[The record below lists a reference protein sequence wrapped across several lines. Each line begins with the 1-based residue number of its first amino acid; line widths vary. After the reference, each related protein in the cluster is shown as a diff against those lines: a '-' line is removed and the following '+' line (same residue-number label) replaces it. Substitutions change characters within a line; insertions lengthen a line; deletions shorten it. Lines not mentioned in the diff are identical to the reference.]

1 MKQFLLQRKV
11 EKIVQVSQNAIE
23 GSLTLKD
30 LTKLLK
36 KLTSIIQAILP
47 VKLQIR
53 FMQQIQALRKK

>member
-11 EKIVQVSQNAIE
+11 KKIVQVSQNAIE

>member
-11 EKIVQVSQNAIE
+11 EEIVQMSQNAME
-23 GSLTLKD
+23 GSLTLRD

-53 FMQQIQALRKK
+53 FMQQEQVLRKK

>member
-47 VKLQIR
+47 VKLQIH

>member
-11 EKIVQVSQNAIE
+11 EEIVQVSQNAME
-23 GSLTLKD
+23 GSLTLRD
-30 LTKLLK
+30 LTKLLQ

-53 FMQQIQALRKK
+53 FMQQIQVLRKK

>member
-53 FMQQIQALRKK
+53 FMQQIQVLRKK